1 MSPTRSTAAFLLVAL
16 VAALSPGAARAQP
29 AGAGPWAGLLAP
41 ERLRPGDPLLV
52 WAISGRSLE
61 GAEARLLRAGAAEG
75 QSLAAAAAF
84 AGPLLA
90 PPPRAGAASSFRAFG
105 FLLAL
110 PADLPPGGYRVLVRA
125 LPEPGPGAGVPLE
138 LSAELAVEARAF
150 PSEDIPLDAA
160 NSRLLT
166 ETDPRKVEEA
176 RRLYE
181 ILGRADAD
189 AVYLDGSAFMIPLVP
204 RRRSAG
210 FGDRRRYLYADG
222 GMGTSLH
229 GGMDLAVAAGTEV
242 WACAPGRVILT
253 ADRAVTGLTVV
264 VEHLPGLYSIYMH
277 LSAFAVAEGQVLER
291 GAVLG
296 RSGSTGLSTGPHLHW
311 ELRAAGQAVDP
322 EFWLSRPPLDKDRA
336 AAIMMALI
344 EGR

>member
-1 MSPTRSTAAFLLVAL
+1 
-16 VAALSPGAARAQP
+16 
-29 AGAGPWAGLLAP
+29 
-41 ERLRPGDPLLV
+41 
-52 WAISGRSLE
+52 
-61 GAEARLLRAGAAEG
+61 
-75 QSLAAAAAF
+75 LAAALAF
-84 AGPLLA
+84 AGPFLA
-90 PPPRAGAASSFRAFG
+90 PPPRVGPAVSFRAYG

-110 PADLPPGGYRVLVRA
+110 PTDLQPGSYRVLVRG
-125 LPEPGPGAGVPLE
+125 LPEPGVGAAARGPLE
-138 LSAELAVEARAF
+138 LSSLLAVEAKAF
-150 PSEDIPLDAA
+150 SSEDIPLDAA

-166 ETDPRKVEEA
+166 ETDPRKIEEA
-176 RRLYE
+176 RKLYE

-189 AVYLDGSAFMIPLVP
+189 ALYLDGSAFMLPLVP

-222 GMGTSLH
+222 GLGASIH
-229 GGMDLAVAAGTEV
+229 GGMDLAVATGTEV
-242 WACAPGRVILT
+242 DACAPGRVVLT

-277 LSAFAVAEGQVLER
+277 LSTISAAEGQVLER
-291 GAVLG
+291 GEALG

-322 EFWLSRPPLDKDRA
+322 EYWLSRPPLDKDRA